1 MSNANGMTLFEIAAS
16 MLIFDEGI
24 KTEPYRDSSGHL
36 TIGVGHKIEGNEI
49 SLSAVHEILK
59 ADIQIAEKIARRL
72 IGNLFFEELS
82 LPRKLALI
90 NLAFNLGEGGL
101 AKFKET
107 LSHFKNKDFDLA
119 ASQLLKNR
127 YAKQVGKRADRV
139 ALMIR
144 NDEIPK
150 EYAQNKRFLE

>member
-24 KTEPYRDSSGHL
+24 RTEPYRDSSGHL

-107 LSHFKNKDFDLA
+107 LSHFKAKDYDA
-119 ASQLLKNR
+119 AAKQLLKNR
-127 YAKQVGKRADRV
+127 YARQVGKRAERV
-139 ALMIR
+139 AKLISEDTLP
-144 NDEIPK
+144 DEYLIK
-150 EYAQNKRFLE
+150 KKALA